1 MVQVDRGEHLR
12 AGEWL
17 DRNREYWEGR
27 AGDGAP
33 LRAFP
38 AAVTPGARVLVL
50 QCGAGAEGLLLAERG
65 HDVIGVDFSMP
76 AIRSAREAARER
88 GLAERTRFVC
98 ANLYELRHM
107 LPEPD
112 GFDAVVTTLDA
123 VAWLPDLEEW
133 ARIIEWFL
141 APGGTSV
148 VGARARPRVVDPAV
162 RTFERSAED
171 VAKALRATGLEVAAS
186 ALDGVE
192 WTATKPV

>member
-17 DRNREYWEGR
+17 DPNREYWEGR

-33 LRAFP
+33 LRAFG
-38 AAVTPGARVLVL
+38 AAVPAGARVLLL
-50 QCGAGAEGLLLAERG
+50 QCGAGGDALLLAERG
-65 HDVIGVDFSMP
+65 EDVIGVDFSMP
-76 AIRSAREAARER
+76 AIRLAREAARER

-112 GFDAVVTTLDA
+112 AFDAVVTTLDA

-133 ARIIEWFL
+133 ARIVEWFV
-141 APGGTSV
+141 APGGTAV
-148 VGARARPRVVDPAV
+148 IGAQARPRVDDPAV
-162 RTFERSAED
+162 RTWERSTDQVAE
-171 VAKALRATGLEVAAS
+171 ALRATGLEVAAS
-186 ALDGVE
+186 ALDGVA
-192 WTATKPV
+192 WTATKPI